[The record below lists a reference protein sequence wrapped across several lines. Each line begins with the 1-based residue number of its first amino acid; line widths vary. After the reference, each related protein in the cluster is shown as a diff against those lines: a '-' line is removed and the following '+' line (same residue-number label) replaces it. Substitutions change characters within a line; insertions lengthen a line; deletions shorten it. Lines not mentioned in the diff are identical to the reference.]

1 MKKLTVQESEL
12 DQSLTQEIELFS
24 TMQFAYG
31 LYDFNA
37 EKIIDDIC
45 RVFKLKFV
53 GTEGH
58 VHILEDKDE
67 RILSLL
73 FSEEY
78 HA

>member
-1 MKKLTVQESEL
+1 MKKLTVQDSEL

-45 RVFKLKFV
+45 RVFKLEFV
-53 GTEGH
+53 GSEGN
-58 VHILEDKDE
+58 VHILQDGDE
-67 RILSLL
+67 RVMSLI